1 MFGKDRYFIE
11 LQNHGIAEQQK
22 IIPDL
27 VRLSREL
34 GVGLVATNDC
44 HYLKKE
50 DSSTQKILICIQ
62 TNHTLQEDN
71 GMEFETEEFYVKSR
85 QEMHDAMRE
94 CIGDEAVINEA
105 LDNTEKIAERCQ
117 VEFTFGHH
125 ILPRFE
131 VPDNKDNAAFF
142 REKCYE
148 GFYRNYGENP
158 PQEYRDRLEYELSVI
173 EKMGYVDYY
182 LIVWDFIDYAKRN
195 GIPVGPGRGSGA
207 GSIAAYCIGIT
218 GIDPMKYHL
227 LFERFLNP
235 ERVSMPDFDIDFC
248 YERREEV
255 IDYVICKYGKER
267 VAQIITFGT
276 MAARGGVRDVG
287 RVLGMDYQQVDKVA
301 KAIPME
307 LHMTIAKAL
316 ERSPDL
322 KVMYESDPQ
331 VKELIDQ
338 ASKIEG
344 MPRHASTPCSRRC
357 NREGCG

>member
-1 MFGKDRYFIE
+1 M
-11 LQNHGIAEQQK
+11 
-22 IIPDL
+22 
-27 VRLSREL
+27 
-34 GVGLVATNDC
+34 ATNDC
-44 HYLKKE
+44 HYLTKE
-50 DSSTQKILICIQ
+50 DSLTQKILICIQ
-62 TNHTLQEDN
+62 TNHTLSEDN

-85 QEMHDAMRE
+85 QQMEQAMHE
-94 CIGDEAVINEA
+94 CIFDEKVIQQA
-105 LDNTEKIAERCQ
+105 LDNTVAIARRCQ

-131 VPDNKDNAAFF
+131 VPDGKENVAFF
-142 REKCYE
+142 REKCWE
-148 GFYRNYGENP
+148 GFERHYGTDA
-158 PQEYRDRLEYELSVI
+158 PQEYRERLEYELSVI

-182 LIVWDFIDYAKRN
+182 LIVWDFIDYAKRH

-218 GIDPMKYHL
+218 GIDPMKYNL

-255 IDYVICKYGKER
+255 IDYVIQKYGKDR

-276 MAARGGVRDVG
+276 MAARGGIRDVG
-287 RVLGMDYQQVDKVA
+287 RVMGMDYQKVDKVA

-307 LHMTIAKAL
+307 LHMTIEKAL

-322 KVMYESDPQ
+322 RIMYESDPQ
-331 VKELIDQ
+331 VKELID
-338 ASKIEG
+338 
-344 MPRHASTPCSRRC
+344 HA
-357 NREGCG
+357 